1 MRIQKCSKCGHLF
14 SVAQIGGG
22 VPGGLEP
29 EDIDCPSCSHVNG
42 TESISGYFQTALLTP
57 EEEEAYR
64 KGELKSE

>member
-1 MRIQKCSKCGHLF
+1 M
-14 SVAQIGGG
+14 
-22 VPGGLEP
+22 PGGLEP